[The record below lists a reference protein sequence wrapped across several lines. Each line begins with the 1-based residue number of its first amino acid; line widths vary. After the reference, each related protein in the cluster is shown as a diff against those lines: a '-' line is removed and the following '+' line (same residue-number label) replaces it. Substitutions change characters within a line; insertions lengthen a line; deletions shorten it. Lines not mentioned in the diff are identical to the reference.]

1 MRIFAYLRVSTDQQA
16 ESGAGLSAQIEACQR
31 WAESQ
36 KAVLHSTFSDHGIS
50 GSTGIEKRPSLME
63 AINCLENGDVLVVAK
78 RDRIGRDPIHVAM
91 IEASAKRKGARI
103 VSAAGEGTED
113 NNPSSVFMRRL
124 IDAFAEF
131 ERNIICE
138 RTKAAMQAKKKKNER
153 VGYIPFGYRLAEDG
167 IHIEKDESEQSIL
180 EQIRDLMREGLSTRK
195 LAAEMNRRGAFNRG
209 GAKWNHASIH
219 RVMTKIAA

>member
-1 MRIFAYLRVSTDQQA
+1 MRILAYIRVSTEQQS
-16 ESGAGLSAQIEACQR
+16 ESGAGLSAQINSCQK
-31 WAESQ
+31 WADLQ
-36 KAVLHSTFSDHGIS
+36 GLPLHSVFSDEGIS
-50 GSTGIEKRPSLME
+50 GSTGIEKRPSLMD
-63 AINCLENGDVLVVAK
+63 AINCLEKGDVLIVAK

-124 IDAFAEF
+124 IDAFSEF

-138 RTKAAMQAKKKKNER
+138 RTRAAMQAKRAKGER
-153 VGYIPFGYRLAEDG
+153 VGHIPFGYRLSNDN
-167 IHIEKDESEQSIL
+167 IHIEKDQAEQLIL
-180 EQIRDLMREGLSTRK
+180 KQIMDLMEQGLSTRK

-209 GAKWNHASIH
+209 GSKWNHASIH
-219 RVMTKIAA
+219 RVMTKMAA